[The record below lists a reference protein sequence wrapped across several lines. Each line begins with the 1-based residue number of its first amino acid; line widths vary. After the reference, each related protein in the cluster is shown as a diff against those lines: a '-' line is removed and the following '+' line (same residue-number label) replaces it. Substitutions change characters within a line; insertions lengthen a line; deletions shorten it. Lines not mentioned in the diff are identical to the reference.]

1 MYAGNW
7 DAGSVH
13 GALKLTGRNMR
24 PYYSSG
30 GLGGS
35 IVGFDASGSN
45 PTYGRASVVRGPC
58 LTTHFLLQAF

>member
-1 MYAGNW
+1 
-7 DAGSVH
+7 
-13 GALKLTGRNMR
+13 MR